1 MFHSFNIYFY
11 DKNLILIKSFLDPT
25 LPEVTVHGIA
35 LNTISIAFNEKAIIS
50 TSLDIYLTEFAVMN
64 IFSFCFIFFDLN
76 IKAQLD

>member
-35 LNTISIAFNEKAIIS
+35 LNTISIACNEKAIIS
-50 TSLDIYLTEFAVMN
+50 TSLNIYLTEFAVMN
-64 IFSFCFIFFDLN
+64 ILSFRFIFFDLN